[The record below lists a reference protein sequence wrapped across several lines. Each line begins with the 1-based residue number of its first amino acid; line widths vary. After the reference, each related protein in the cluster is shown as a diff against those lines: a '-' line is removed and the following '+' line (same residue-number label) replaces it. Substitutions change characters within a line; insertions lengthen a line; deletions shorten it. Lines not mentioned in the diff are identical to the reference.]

1 MDSAGTNCFRSMS
14 RVFSGASR
22 SNSSSVT
29 ITYFSL
35 STSYPRT
42 TSSASRSLPVF
53 SAKYFR
59 ASGWPSGP
67 SMRSDVR
74 VERAAGN
81 RLTGTLTSPNVSVP
95 DQNGLPPAFSS
106 SGSAS
111 LFRVALG
118 SAFLLPQRLDTLREH
133 IVERCCLPFRFH
145 GLQPRRASLGFLLDE
160 LHHALAILVFV
171 FRRIELSLQHL
182 DELLRHR

>member
-42 TSSASRSLPVF
+42 TSSTSRSFPVF

-59 ASGWPSGP
+59 ASGCPSGP
-67 SMRSDVR
+67 SMRRDVR

-81 RLTGTLTSPNVSVP
+81 RLTGTLTRPNVSVP
-95 DQNGLPPAFSS
+95 DQNGRPPAFSS
-106 SGSAS
+106 SGSVVLRAT
-111 LFRVALG
+111 LG
-118 SAFLLPQRLDTLREH
+118 SAFLLPQRLDTLRQH
-133 IVERCCLPFRFH
+133 IVERCGLPFRFH
-145 GLQPRRASLGFLLDE
+145 GLQLRRASFGFLLDE

-182 DELLRHR
+182 DELRRHC